1 VGNNTKQPK
10 ILLYYNFILMESPTS
25 SRKNF
30 DLEAKLD
37 WFTIGTITLP
47 KLGILVTI
55 VMSLEFG
62 KDNLTFDFP
71 HTLDEILVD
80 ATFAIT
86 KVPYLKNSNQNQK
99 RLSMGR

>member
-1 VGNNTKQPK
+1 
-10 ILLYYNFILMESPTS
+10 
-25 SRKNF
+25 
-30 DLEAKLD
+30 
-37 WFTIGTITLP
+37 
-47 KLGILVTI
+47 
-55 VMSLEFG
+55 LEFG